1 MARIL
6 IIEDDF
12 TIRQSIEYALRR
24 TGYEVKSLNTGTG
37 APQIIGEFAP
47 DLIVLDLMLPGMSG
61 FEIAEAVRAKDTE
74 TAIIMVS
81 ALDENE
87 DKLAGFSLGAD
98 DYVSKPFSMEE
109 LLARIQANLRRV
121 DTSSFAKSDEIL
133 HVGDL
138 VIDPRSYKVT
148 VAGEPVTLRTK
159 EFQLLYTLARNL
171 EQLSTREELAQTVW
185 GYEHLSSSR
194 TIDVHIRRLRALIEE
209 LSDYDYIQTVYGQG
223 YRFVPTKKEVD
234 TQ

>member
-109 LLARIQANLRRV
+109 L
-121 DTSSFAKSDEIL
+121 
-133 HVGDL
+133 
-138 VIDPRSYKVT
+138 
-148 VAGEPVTLRTK
+148 
-159 EFQLLYTLARNL
+159 
-171 EQLSTREELAQTVW
+171 
-185 GYEHLSSSR
+185 
-194 TIDVHIRRLRALIEE
+194 
-209 LSDYDYIQTVYGQG
+209 
-223 YRFVPTKKEVD
+223 
-234 TQ
+234 